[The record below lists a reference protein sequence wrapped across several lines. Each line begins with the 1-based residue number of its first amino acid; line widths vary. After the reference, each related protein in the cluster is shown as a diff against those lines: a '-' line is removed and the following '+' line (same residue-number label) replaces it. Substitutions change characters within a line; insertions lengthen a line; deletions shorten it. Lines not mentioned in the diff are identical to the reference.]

1 MESGVVSKPEES
13 GSYIWVVLLTVFFI
27 VLFYGLQSI
36 ANVAEIKRNWPKYRC
51 APSVIPFASLYGY
64 DVGENFNYC
73 VKNILAGQ
81 MGEFTGPFG
90 TILTSLIKTSM
101 GFLQNLNSLRVMLAT
116 LVGGVTKIFQELTD
130 RIKLMM
136 SQIKTTSLRMQT
148 LMKRVFAVF
157 YAVIYMG
164 LSAVQTGKNFTET
177 FIFQFMDTFCFDG
190 STLIHVKEKGLVPIR
205 DIQLGDILENGA
217 RVISVY
223 RFMADGQP
231 MVRFPGDIL
240 VSGNHYIQ
248 ENGIFVRADKHSDA
262 IKAPNWN
269 GGTENLLYCLDT
281 DTHTIP
287 VGNYIFSDYD
297 ETNES
302 DSATMEWIEQTVNG
316 EKPTKQEIHKIT
328 RDYDWFYQPCCD
340 PSTPVVMKNG
350 PYKQMKDVQ
359 IGDILTT
366 GRVTGIVK
374 RHTYVVTVTPHGTR
388 VTPSTLVWSERQK
401 WERAGHVSS
410 ELQFLEKPIE
420 MIQFVVMNTA
430 QFETVYGDTIR
441 DFVEVHSPD
450 SETITAD
457 VLHANNNTL

>member
-1 MESGVVSKPEES
+1 MESGVVSTPNPE
-13 GSYIWVVLLTVFFI
+13 GSYIWIVLLTVFFI
-27 VLFYGLQSI
+27 ALFYGVQSI

-51 APSVIPFASLYGY
+51 TPSVMPFATLYGY
-64 DVGENFNYC
+64 DVSENFNYC

-81 MGEFTGPFG
+81 MGDFTGPFG
-90 TILTSLIKTSM
+90 TILASLITTSM

-148 LMKRVFAVF
+148 LMKRVFATF

-164 LSAVQTGKNFTET
+164 LSAVQTGKNFTNT

-190 STLIHVKEKGLVPIR
+190 GTLIRVKEKGLVPIR

-231 MVRFPGDIL
+231 MVRFPCLSGDIL

-248 ENGIFVRADKHSDA
+248 ENGSFVRADKHRDA
-262 IKAPNWN
+262 KKAPNWS
-269 GGTENLLYCLDT
+269 GGIENLLYCLDT

-316 EKPTKQEIHKIT
+316 EKPTKKQIHKISQ
-328 RDYDWFYQPCCD
+328 DYDWFYQPCCD

-374 RHTYVVTVTPHGTR
+374 RHTHVVTVTPHGTR
-388 VTPSTLVWSERQK
+388 VTPSTLIWSERQK

-410 ELQFLEKPIE
+410 ELQYLDTPTE

-430 QFETVYGDTIR
+430 TFETVYGDTIR

-450 SETITAD
+450 SETITAN
-457 VLHANNNTL
+457 VLSGP